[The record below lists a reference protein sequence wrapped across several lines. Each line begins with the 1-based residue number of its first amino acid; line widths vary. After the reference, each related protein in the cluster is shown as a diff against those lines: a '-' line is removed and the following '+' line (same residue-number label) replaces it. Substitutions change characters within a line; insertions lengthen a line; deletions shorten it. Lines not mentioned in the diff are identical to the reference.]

1 MAQSPYKGE
10 YQTFIGLEIHIHL
23 LTESKV
29 FCGCRNV
36 FGSEPNTN
44 VCPVCMGYPGVLP
57 SLNEEAVRKAYQ
69 VAMALNCHLNEK
81 AVFERKNYFYPDMPK
96 NYQIS
101 QFEYPF
107 GINGWFDLELAG
119 GSTRRIR
126 IHDVHLEEDA
136 GKMIHEGGISKLDY
150 NRAGTPLLEIVTEP
164 DLVTG
169 EEAEAFVQQFRQ
181 MVRYLGVTDGNMEEG
196 SLRCDANVSINES
209 GKGLGTKT
217 ECKNLNSSRF
227 IKKALEYEIKRQ
239 TKVLNS
245 GEKIIQE
252 TRLWDEGKSRT
263 SPMRT
268 KESSNDYRYFPE
280 PDLPPYRPEKKYLS
294 EIESSLAELPRE
306 RRIRIMEEYGL
317 NEQQA
322 LFITAEKSMADFFEK
337 TVYLKNKADT
347 ESDSNKIDTA
357 FAGTVASWLSGNVQ
371 KILNDSG
378 LSIENSP
385 LSSDRLLS
393 VLNLI
398 ENGKISA
405 GIGKKVIGVVFE
417 KDTEPEDIVKDLG
430 MDQMSDT
437 GELQGVVSAIVD
449 ANPKIADAIR
459 DGADKQIGFLMGQ
472 VMKATSGKAN
482 PGMTRNLIRE
492 KIFKQGYISED
503 KKNA

>member
-1 MAQSPYKGE
+1 MIE

-69 VAMALNCHLNEK
+69 VAIALNCHINEK

-107 GINGWFDLELAG
+107 GINGWFDLELAD

-136 GKMIHEGGISKLDY
+136 GKMIHESSQSKLDY

-196 SLRCDANVSINES
+196 SLRCDANVSINEH

-217 ECKNLNSSRF
+217 EVKNLNSSRF
-227 IKKALEYEIKRQ
+227 VKKALEYEIKRQ
-239 TKVLNS
+239 SRVVKS
-245 GEKIIQE
+245 GDKIIQE

-263 SPMRT
+263 SSMRT

-280 PDLPPYRPEKKYLS
+280 PDLPPYWPEEKFLA
-294 EIESSLAELPRE
+294 EIKSSLVELPRV
-306 RRIRIMEEYGL
+306 RKIRIMEEYGL
-317 NEQQA
+317 NVQQA
-322 LFITAEKSMADFFEK
+322 QFITAEKGMADFFEK
-337 TVYLKNKADT
+337 TVYLKNVTVKKGADNKM
-347 ESDSNKIDTA
+347 DSA
-357 FAGTVASWLSGNVQ
+357 FAGTAASWLSGNVQ

-378 LSIENSP
+378 LSIEDSYLNP
-385 LSSDRLLS
+385 ERLLT
-393 VLNLI
+393 VLNMI
-398 ENGKISA
+398 EDEKISA
-405 GIGKKVIGVVFE
+405 GIGKKVIGIIF
-417 KDTEPEDIVKDLG
+417 DRNTEPEEIVKDLG
-430 MDQMSDT
+430 MDQLSDE
-437 GELQGVVSAIVD
+437 GEIYRLVSEIVD
-449 ANPKIADAIR
+449 ANPKVADAIR

-482 PGMTRNLIRE
+482 PGMTQKVIRE
-492 KIFKQGYISED
+492 KIFNQGYISED
-503 KKNA
+503 KKNT

>member
-1 MAQSPYKGE
+1 MAGMVKKSKYE
-10 YQTFIGLEIHIHL
+10 SFIGLEVHIHL

-101 QFEYPF
+101 QFEFPF
-107 GINGWFDLELAG
+107 GINGWFDLELPD
-119 GSTRRIR
+119 GSAKKIR

-136 GKMIHEGGISKLDY
+136 GKMIHEGSRSKLDY

-164 DLVTG
+164 DLTTG

-196 SLRCDANVSINES
+196 SLRCDANVSINEF

-227 IKKALEYEIKRQ
+227 IRKALEYEIKRQ

-245 GEKIIQE
+245 GETVVQE

-263 SPMRT
+263 SSMRT

-280 PDLPPYRPEKKYLS
+280 PDLPPYFPEGKFLTDVK
-294 EIESSLAELPRE
+294 SSLVELPVA
-306 RRIRIMEEYGL
+306 RRKRIVREYGL
-317 NEQQA
+317 NDQQA
-322 LFITAEKSMADFFEK
+322 FFITAERSMADFFEE
-337 TVYLKNKADT
+337 TVSFKKG
-347 ESDSNKIDTA
+347 KGGIDTD
-357 FAGTVASWLSGNVQ
+357 FAAAGASWLSGAVQ
-371 KILNDSG
+371 KIVNDSG
-378 LSIENSP
+378 VSLAD
-385 LSSDRLLS
+385 SSLTPGGLFA
-393 VLNLI
+393 VL
-398 ENGKISA
+398 EMVGSGKISA
-405 GIGKKVIGVVFE
+405 GGGKKVVEVIF
-417 KDTEPEDIVKDLG
+417 KDGGDPEAIVGKLG
-430 MDQMSDT
+430 LAQISDE
-437 GELQGVVSAIVD
+437 GEIQRIVSDIVD
-449 ANPKIADAIR
+449 ANPKVADAIR
-459 DGADKQIGFLMGQ
+459 EGADKQIGFLMGQ

-482 PGMTRNLIRE
+482 PGVTQKLIRE
-492 KIFKQGYISED
+492 KIFKDDQ
-503 KKNA
+503 

>member
-1 MAQSPYKGE
+1 MGQSFSKGE

-69 VAMALNCHLNEK
+69 VAIALNCHINEK

-107 GINGWFDLELAG
+107 GINGGFDLELAG

-136 GKMIHEGGISKLDY
+136 GKMIHESSQSKLDY

-196 SLRCDANVSINES
+196 SLRCDANVSINDY
-209 GKGLGTKT
+209 GCGLGTKT
-217 ECKNLNSSRF
+217 EVKNLNSSRF
-227 IKKALEYEIKRQ
+227 VKKALEYEIKRQ
-239 TKVLNS
+239 TRVVKS
-245 GEKIIQE
+245 GDKIIQE

-263 SPMRT
+263 SSMRT

-280 PDLPPYRPEKKYLS
+280 PDLPPYWPDEKYLA
-294 EIESSLAELPRE
+294 EIKSSLVELPRE

-317 NEQQA
+317 NEQQT

-337 TVYLKNKADT
+337 TVSLKKNAVKKD
-347 ESDSNKIDTA
+347 SDKKMDSA
-357 FAGTVASWLSGNVQ
+357 FPGTVASWLGGNVQ

-385 LSSDRLLS
+385 LSSERFLS
-393 VLNLI
+393 VLNMI
-398 ENGKISA
+398 ETGKISA
-405 GIGKKVIGVVFE
+405 GIGKKVIGVIFE
-417 KDTEPEDIVKDLG
+417 KNAEPEEIVKDPG
-430 MDQMSDT
+430 MDQMSDK
-437 GELQGVVSAIVD
+437 GELQGVISEIVD
-449 ANPKIADAIR
+449 ANPKIADAVR
-459 DGADKQIGFLMGQ
+459 EGADKQIGFLMGQ

-482 PGMTRNLIRE
+482 PGMARNLIRE
-492 KIFKQGYISED
+492 KIFNQG
-503 KKNA
+503 

>member
-1 MAQSPYKGE
+1 MKQTK
-10 YQTFIGLEIHIHL
+10 YQTFIGLEVHIHL
-23 LTESKV
+23 ITESKV
-29 FCGCRNV
+29 FCSCRNV

-57 SLNEEAVRKAYQ
+57 SLNEEAVKKAYQ

-107 GINGWFDLELAG
+107 GINGYFDLELTD
-119 GSTRRIR
+119 GSTRKIR

-136 GKMIHEGGISKLDY
+136 GKMIHEGSHSKLDY

-164 DLVTG
+164 DLVSG

-196 SLRCDANVSINES
+196 SLRCDANVSINEH

-239 TKVLNS
+239 AKVLNS

-252 TRLWDEGKSRT
+252 TRLWDESVART
-263 SPMRT
+263 SSMRT

-280 PDLPPYRPEKKYLS
+280 PDLPPYRPKADFLEMVK
-294 EIESSLAELPRE
+294 SSIVELPGIRKK
-306 RRIRIMEEYGL
+306 RIEEEYGL

-322 LFITAEKSMADFFEK
+322 VFITGEKDMADFFEN
-337 TVYLKNKADT
+337 TVFLNSK
-347 ESDSNKIDTA
+347 DSSSTSKEFAATA
-357 FAGTVASWLSGNVQ
+357 ASWLSGNVQ
-371 KILNDSG
+371 KILNDSCLG
-378 LSIENSP
+378 ISESCLSPE
-385 LSSDRLLS
+385 RLFA
-393 VLNLI
+393 VLKLI
-398 ENGKISA
+398 ENNTISA
-405 GIGKKVIGVVFE
+405 GTGKKVLAMVFE
-417 KDTEPEDIVKDLG
+417 KNEEPGDLVDKLG
-430 MDQMSDT
+430 LAQVSDT
-437 GELQGVVSAIVD
+437 GEIEKVVSEIVD
-449 ANPKIADAIR
+449 ANPKVADAIR
-459 DGADKQIGFLMGQ
+459 EGADKQIGFLMGQ

-482 PGMTRNLIRE
+482 PGMAQKLIR
-492 KIFKQGYISED
+492 KIIFK
-503 KKNA
+503 